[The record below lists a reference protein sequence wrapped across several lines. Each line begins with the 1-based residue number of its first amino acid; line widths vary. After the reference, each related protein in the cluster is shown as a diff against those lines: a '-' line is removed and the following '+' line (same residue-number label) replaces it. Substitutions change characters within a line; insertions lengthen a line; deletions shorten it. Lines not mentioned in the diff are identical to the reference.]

1 MRRYIVLSEV
11 ESNASEVVIKVEPLF
26 CMEDRNEDMFVAY
39 LDEYVPTK
47 GDKLYFLPGVNVP
60 RIKLKDLALQHG
72 IRTVRNID
80 EATHVFAAKN
90 TKDKITS
97 GNWKYSMDLTDFN
110 ELMNDPNMYMDERY
124 RENIRQALENYEE
137 DRVLFGYHVYNDIRH
152 GDNST
157 LTSYSNNMNS
167 SKWYNAIDDDH
178 ADLCHKMA
186 GATVYDEMSILK
198 HINGDDATIIDEAM
212 YEQISQMFQSNDN
225 DNHILAME
233 IMANS
238 NYIESLLFLEMLFK
252 EYSYQISSCHTKNHV
267 NFKSLIGFLKKNK
280 SYLGTDI
287 DDIVKSLIN
296 KDVLTTDKLDVLM
309 RRYSNEIGKTGDTDY
324 FKVKTVTVNEDLLK
338 QLNANYIYEH
348 VNDFIPEPS
357 EDNSPGVAGVATGVE
372 GVESDIELPNED
384 IEEAFTR
391 IERNELKSELI
402 ALEDGPVFT
411 EAEDYALGEIISK
424 LAEESES
431 NNNQK
436 EQDDTNFDW
445 F

>member
-11 ESNASEVVIKVEPLF
+11 ESNASEVMIKVEPLF
-26 CMEDRNEDMFVAY
+26 CMEDRTEDMFPTY

-80 EATHVFAAKN
+80 DATHIFAAKN

-97 GNWKYSMDLTDFN
+97 GVWRYSMDLTDFN
-110 ELMNDPNMYMDERY
+110 ELMNDPNMYMDDRY
-124 RENIRQALENYEE
+124 RENIREALENYQE
-137 DRVLFGYHVYNDIRH
+137 DRVLFDYSVYNDIRH
-152 GDNST
+152 GDNAALKSH
-157 LTSYSNNMNS
+157 SDNMNS

-212 YEQISQMFQSNDN
+212 YEQISQMFESNDN

-280 SYLGTDI
+280 NYLGTDI
-287 DDIVKSLIN
+287 DDIIKSLIA
-296 KDVLTTDKLDVLM
+296 KDVLTTDKLDILM
-309 RRYSNEIGKTGDTDY
+309 RRYSDEIGKNGDTNY
-324 FKVKTVTVNEDLLK
+324 FKVKTVTISEDLLK
-338 QLNANYIYEH
+338 QLNTNYIYQH
-348 VNDFIPEPS
+348 VNDFIPEQS
-357 EDNSPGVAGVATGVE
+357 EDNSPGVAGVAT
-372 GVESDIELPNED
+372 DIELPNED

-402 ALEDGPVFT
+402 ALEDEPVFT
-411 EAEDYALGEIISK
+411 EAEDYALGEMISK

>member
-1 MRRYIVLSEV
+1 
-11 ESNASEVVIKVEPLF
+11 
-26 CMEDRNEDMFVAY
+26 METRTEDMFNTY
-39 LDEYVPTK
+39 LDEYTPTK

-60 RIKLKDLALQHG
+60 RIKLKDLALLHG

-80 EATHVFAAKN
+80 DATHIFAAKN

-97 GNWKYSMDLTDFN
+97 GVWKYSMDLTNFI
-110 ELMNDPNMYMDERY
+110 ELMNDPNVYIDDRY
-124 RENIRQALENYEE
+124 RENIREALENYQE
-137 DRVLFGYHVYNDIRH
+137 DRVLFDYSVYNDIRH
-152 GDNST
+152 ADNDI
-157 LTSYSNNMNS
+157 LKSYHEHVHS
-167 SKWYNAIDDDH
+167 SKWYNSIDDDYS
-178 ADLCHKMA
+178 DLCHKIA
-186 GATVYDEMSILK
+186 GATVYDEMAILK

-252 EYSYQISSCHTKNHV
+252 QHSYQISSCHTKNHV

-280 SYLGTDI
+280 NYLGTDI
-287 DDIVKSLIN
+287 DDIIKSLID

-309 RRYSNEIGKTGDTDY
+309 RRYSNEIGKNGDTNY
-324 FKVKTVTVNEDLLK
+324 FKVKTVTISEDLLK
-338 QLNANYIYEH
+338 QLNTNYIYEH
-348 VNDFIPEPS
+348 VDDFIPEPS

-372 GVESDIELPNED
+372 GVESYIELPNED

-402 ALEDGPVFT
+402 ALEDEIPGPV
-411 EAEDYALGEIISK
+411 
-424 LAEESES
+424 EEP
-431 NNNQK
+431 NTNQI
-436 EQDDTNFDW
+436 EETNDTNFDW

>member
-1 MRRYIVLSEV
+1 MKRYIVISEV
-11 ESNASEVVIKVEPLF
+11 ESSQNEVMIKVEPLF
-26 CMEDRNEDMFVAY
+26 CMEDRTEDMFPTY

-80 EATHVFAAKN
+80 EATHIFAAKN

-97 GNWKYSMDLTDFN
+97 GVWRYSMDLTDFN
-110 ELMNDPNMYMDERY
+110 ELMNDPNMYMDDRY
-124 RENIRQALENYEE
+124 RENIREALENYQE
-137 DRVLFGYHVYNDIRH
+137 DRVLFDYSVYNDIRH
-152 GDNST
+152 GDNAALKSH
-157 LTSYSNNMNS
+157 SDNMNS

-178 ADLCHKMA
+178 ADLCHKMT
-186 GATVYDEMSILK
+186 GATVYDEMAILK

-238 NYIESLLFLEMLFK
+238 NYVESLLFLEMLFK
-252 EYSYQISSCHTKNHV
+252 EHSYDISNCHTKNHV

-280 SYLGTDI
+280 NYLGTDI
-287 DDIVKSLIN
+287 DDIVKSLID

-309 RRYSNEIGKTGDTDY
+309 RRYSNEIGRNGDTNY
-324 FKVKTVTVNEDLLK
+324 FKVKTVTISEDLLK
-338 QLNANYIYEH
+338 ELNTNYIYQH

-357 EDNSPGVAGVATGVE
+357 EDNSPGVAGVAT
-372 GVESDIELPNED
+372 DIESPNED
-384 IEEAFTR
+384 IEEAFTK
-391 IERNELKSELI
+391 IESNELKSELI
-402 ALEDGPVFT
+402 ALEDEPVFT
-411 EAEDYALGEIISK
+411 EAEDYALGEMISK

>member
-1 MRRYIVLSEV
+1 MRRYIILSEV
-11 ESNASEVVIKVEPLF
+11 ESNASEVMIKVEPLF
-26 CMEDRNEDMFVAY
+26 CMEDRTEDMFPTY

-72 IRTVRNID
+72 IRTIRNID
-80 EATHVFAAKN
+80 EATHIFAAKN

-97 GNWKYSMDLTDFN
+97 GNWKYSMDLTDFM
-110 ELMNDPNMYMDERY
+110 ELMNDPNMYMDDRY
-124 RENIRQALENYEE
+124 RENIREALENYQE
-137 DRVLFGYHVYNDIRH
+137 DRVLFDYSVYNDIRH
-152 GDNST
+152 GDNAALKSH
-157 LTSYSNNMNS
+157 SDNMNS

-212 YEQISQMFQSNDN
+212 YEQISQMFESNDN

-280 SYLGTDI
+280 NYLGTDI
-287 DDIVKSLIN
+287 DDIIKSLIA
-296 KDVLTTDKLDVLM
+296 KDVLTTDKLDILM
-309 RRYSNEIGKTGDTDY
+309 RRYSDEIGKNGDTNY
-324 FKVKTVTVNEDLLK
+324 FKVKTVTISEDLLK
-338 QLNANYIYEH
+338 QLNTNYIYQH
-348 VNDFIPEPS
+348 VNDFIPEQS
-357 EDNSPGVAGVATGVE
+357 EDNSPGVAGVAT
-372 GVESDIELPNED
+372 DIELPNED

-402 ALEDGPVFT
+402 ALEDEPVFT
-411 EAEDYALGEIISK
+411 EAEDYALGEMISK

>member
-1 MRRYIVLSEV
+1 MRRYIILSEV
-11 ESNASEVVIKVEPLF
+11 ESNASEVMIKVEPYYV
-26 CMEDRNEDMFVAY
+26 MEDRNEDMFVAY

-97 GNWKYSMDLTDFN
+97 GNWKYSMDLTDFM
-110 ELMNDPNMYMDERY
+110 ELMNDPDMYMDERY

-137 DRVLFGYHVYNDIRH
+137 DRVLFDYHVYNDIRH
-152 GDNST
+152 GDNEALKSH
-157 LTSYSNNMNS
+157 SDNMNS

-186 GATVYDEMSILK
+186 GATVYDEMAILK
-198 HINGDDATIIDEAM
+198 HINGDDATVIDEAM
-212 YEQISQMFQSNDN
+212 FEQISQMFQSNDN

-280 SYLGTDI
+280 NYLGTDI
-287 DDIVKSLIN
+287 DDIVNSLLN
-296 KDVLTTDKLDVLM
+296 KDTISKDMMDTLM
-309 RRYSNEIGKTGDTDY
+309 KKYSHEIANNGDRKH
-324 FKVKTVTVNEDLLK
+324 FKVKIITLSDELK
-338 QLNANYIYEH
+338 AKLNIDYEYQH
-348 VNDFIPEPS
+348 VEDFIPEVPK
-357 EDNSPGVAGVATGVE
+357 DNSPGVAGVAN
-372 GVESDIELPNED
+372 DIEISNED

-402 ALEDGPVFT
+402 ALEEEIPGPT
-411 EAEDYALGEIISK
+411 EEPNTNQI
-424 LAEESES
+424 EET
-431 NNNQK
+431 N
-436 EQDDTNFDW
+436 DTNFDW

>member
-97 GNWKYSMDLTDFN
+97 GAWKYSMDLTDFN

-137 DRVLFGYHVYNDIRH
+137 DRVLFDYSIYNDIRY
-152 GDNST
+152 GDNEALKSH
-157 LTSYSNNMNS
+157 SDNMNS
-167 SKWYNAIDDDH
+167 SKWCNAIDDDH

-186 GATVYDEMSILK
+186 GATVYDEMAILK
-198 HINGDDATIIDEAM
+198 HINGDDATIIDESM
-212 YEQISQMFQSNDN
+212 FEQIGQMFKSNDN

-238 NYIESLLFLEMLFK
+238 NYIESLLYLEMLFK
-252 EYSYQISSCHTKNHV
+252 EHSYAISNCHTKNHV

-287 DDIVKSLIN
+287 DDIVKSLID
-296 KDVLTTDKLDVLM
+296 KGVLTTDKLDVLM
-309 RRYSNEIGKTGDTDY
+309 RKYSNEIGNSGNTDY
-324 FKVKTVTVNEDLLK
+324 FKVKTVTINEDLLK
-338 QLNANYIYEH
+338 QLNANYIYQH
-348 VNDFIPEPS
+348 VEDFIPEVP
-357 EDNSPGVAGVATGVE
+357 EDNSPGVAGVAN
-372 GVESDIELPNED
+372 DIEISNED

-402 ALEDGPVFT
+402 ALE
-411 EAEDYALGEIISK
+411 EEIPDPI
-424 LAEESES
+424 EEP
-431 NNNQK
+431 NTNQI
-436 EQDDTNFDW
+436 EETNDTNFDW

>member
-1 MRRYIVLSEV
+1 MRRYIILSEV
-11 ESNASEVVIKVEPLF
+11 ESNASEVIIKVEPYYV
-26 CMEDRNEDMFVAY
+26 MEDRNEDMFAAY

-80 EATHVFAAKN
+80 EATHIFAAKN

-97 GNWKYSMDLTDFN
+97 GAWKYSMDLTDFM
-110 ELMNDPNMYMDERY
+110 ELMIDPNMYMDERY

-137 DRVLFGYHVYNDIRH
+137 DRVLFDYSTYNDIRH
-152 GDNST
+152 GDNEALKSH
-157 LTSYSNNMNS
+157 SDNMNS

-178 ADLCHKMA
+178 ADLCQKIM
-186 GATVYDEMSILK
+186 GATVYDEMAILK
-198 HINGDDATIIDEAM
+198 HINGDDATVIDEAM
-212 YEQISQMFQSNDN
+212 FEQISQMLKSNDN

-238 NYIESLLFLEMLFK
+238 NYIESLLYLEMLFK

-267 NFKSLIGFLKKNK
+267 NFKSLIGFLNKNK
-280 SYLGTDI
+280 NYLGTDI
-287 DDIVKSLIN
+287 DDIVKSLID
-296 KDVLTTDKLDVLM
+296 KGVLTTDKLDVLM
-309 RRYSNEIGKTGDTDY
+309 RKYSNEIGHSGNSEY
-324 FKVKTVTVNEDLLK
+324 FKVKTVTINEDLLK
-338 QLNANYIYEH
+338 QLNANYIYQH
-348 VNDFIPEPS
+348 VEDFIPEVP
-357 EDNSPGVAGVATGVE
+357 EDNSPGVAGVAT
-372 GVESDIELPNED
+372 DIEISNED

-402 ALEDGPVFT
+402 ALEEEIPGPT
-411 EAEDYALGEIISK
+411 EEPNTNQI
-424 LAEESES
+424 EET
-431 NNNQK
+431 N
-436 EQDDTNFDW
+436 DTNFDW

>member
-11 ESNASEVVIKVEPLF
+11 ESNESEVVIKVEPLF
-26 CMEDRNEDMFVAY
+26 CMEDRSEDMFVAY

-97 GNWKYSMDLTDFN
+97 GNWKYSMDLTDFM
-110 ELMNDPNMYMDERY
+110 ELMIDPNMYMDERY

-137 DRVLFGYHVYNDIRH
+137 DRVLFNYNTYNDIRH
-152 GDNST
+152 GDNEALKSH
-157 LTSYSNNMNS
+157 SDNMNS

-178 ADLCHKMA
+178 ADLCHKIA
-186 GATVYDEMSILK
+186 GATVYDEMAILK
-198 HINGDDATIIDEAM
+198 HINGDDATIIDESM
-212 YEQISQMFQSNDN
+212 FEQISQMFKSNDK

-238 NYIESLLFLEMLFK
+238 NYIESLLYLEMLFK
-252 EYSYQISSCHTKNHV
+252 EHSYAISNCHTKNHV
-267 NFKSLIGFLKKNK
+267 NFKSLIGFLNKNK

-287 DDIVKSLIN
+287 DDIVKSLID
-296 KDVLTTDKLDVLM
+296 KGVLTTDKLDVLM
-309 RRYSNEIGKTGDTDY
+309 RKYSDEIGNSGNTDY
-324 FKVKTVTVNEDLLK
+324 FKVKTITINEDLLK

-348 VNDFIPEPS
+348 VEDFVTEVS
-357 EDNSPGVAGVATGVE
+357 EDNSPGVE
-372 GVESDIELPNED
+372 GVEEEVEISNED

-402 ALEDGPVFT
+402 VL
-411 EAEDYALGEIISK
+411 
-424 LAEESES
+424 EESTEVPES
-431 NNNQK
+431 HANNHQIEETN
-436 EQDDTNFDW
+436 DTNFDW

>member
-1 MRRYIVLSEV
+1 MKRYIVISEV
-11 ESNASEVVIKVEPLF
+11 ESSQNEVMIKVEPLF
-26 CMEDRNEDMFVAY
+26 CMEDRTEDMFPTY

-80 EATHVFAAKN
+80 DATHIFAAKN

-97 GNWKYSMDLTDFN
+97 GVWKYSMDLTNFI
-110 ELMNDPNMYMDERY
+110 ELMNDPNVYIDDRY
-124 RENIRQALENYEE
+124 RENIREALENYQE
-137 DRVLFGYHVYNDIRH
+137 DRVLFDYSVYNDIRH
-152 GDNST
+152 ADNDI
-157 LTSYSNNMNS
+157 LKSYDEHVHS
-167 SKWYNAIDDDH
+167 SKWYNSIDDDYS
-178 ADLCHKMA
+178 DLCHKIA
-186 GATVYDEMSILK
+186 GAIVYDEMAILK

-212 YEQISQMFQSNDN
+212 FEQISQMFQSNDN

-252 EYSYQISSCHTKNHV
+252 EHSYQISSCHTKNHV

-280 SYLGTDI
+280 NYLGTDI
-287 DDIVKSLIN
+287 DDIIKSLID

-309 RRYSNEIGKTGDTDY
+309 RRYSNEIGRNGDTNY
-324 FKVKTVTVNEDLLK
+324 FKVKTVTISEDLLK
-338 QLNANYIYEH
+338 ELNTNYIYQH

-357 EDNSPGVAGVATGVE
+357 EDNSPGVARVATGVE

-411 EAEDYALGEIISK
+411 EAEDYALGEMISK

>member
-1 MRRYIVLSEV
+1 MKRYIVISEV
-11 ESNASEVVIKVEPLF
+11 ESSEREVMIKVEPLF
-26 CMEDRNEDMFVAY
+26 SMEDRNEDMFTAY
-39 LDEYVPTK
+39 LDEYTPTK

-60 RIKLKDLALQHG
+60 RIKLKDLALLHG

-80 EATHVFAAKN
+80 DATHVFAAKN

-97 GNWKYSMDLTDFN
+97 GVWKYSMDISDFDN
-110 ELMNDPNMYMDERY
+110 LINDPNVYIDDRY
-124 RENIRQALENYEE
+124 RENIREALENYQE
-137 DRVLFGYHVYNDIRH
+137 DRVLFGYSVYNDIRH
-152 GDNST
+152 ADNDI
-157 LTSYSNNMNS
+157 LKSYDVHVHS
-167 SKWYNAIDDDH
+167 SKWYNSIDDDYS
-178 ADLCHKMA
+178 DLCHKIA
-186 GATVYDEMSILK
+186 GAIVYDEMSILK

-324 FKVKTVTVNEDLLK
+324 FKVKTVTINEELLK
-338 QLNANYIYEH
+338 QLNTSYIYKH
-348 VNDFIPEPS
+348 VDDFIPEPS

-402 ALEDGPVFT
+402 ALEELDPVS
-411 EAEDYALGEIISK
+411 ESELNEIPGTPV
-424 LAEESES
+424 EES

>member
-1 MRRYIVLSEV
+1 M
-11 ESNASEVVIKVEPLF
+11 
-26 CMEDRNEDMFVAY
+26 
-39 LDEYVPTK
+39 
-47 GDKLYFLPGVNVP
+47 
-60 RIKLKDLALQHG
+60 
-72 IRTVRNID
+72 
-80 EATHVFAAKN
+80 
-90 TKDKITS
+90 
-97 GNWKYSMDLTDFN
+97 
-110 ELMNDPNMYMDERY
+110 
-124 RENIRQALENYEE
+124 
-137 DRVLFGYHVYNDIRH
+137 FGYSVYNDIRH
-152 GDNST
+152 ADNDI
-157 LTSYSNNMNS
+157 LKSYDVHVHS
-167 SKWYNAIDDDH
+167 SKWYNSIDDDYS
-178 ADLCHKMA
+178 DLCHKIA
-186 GATVYDEMSILK
+186 GAIVYDEMSILK

-324 FKVKTVTVNEDLLK
+324 FKVKTVTINENLLK
-338 QLNANYIYEH
+338 QLNTNYIYEH
-348 VNDFIPEPS
+348 VDDFIPEVP
-357 EDNSPGVAGVATGVE
+357 EDNSPRVARVATGVEGVE

-402 ALEDGPVFT
+402 ALEELDPVS
-411 EAEDYALGEIISK
+411 ESELNEIPGTPV
-424 LAEESES
+424 EES
-431 NNNQK
+431 NNNQIA
-436 EQDDTNFDW
+436 ETNDTNFDW

>member
-11 ESNASEVVIKVEPLF
+11 ESNASEVMIKVEPF
-26 CMEDRNEDMFVAY
+26 YVMEDRNEDMFAAY
-39 LDEYVPTK
+39 LDEYTPTK

-80 EATHVFAAKN
+80 EATHIFAAKN
-90 TKDKITS
+90 TKDKITN
-97 GNWKYSMDLTDFN
+97 GTWKYSMDLTDFN

-137 DRVLFGYHVYNDIRH
+137 DRVLFDYSTYNDIRY
-152 GDNST
+152 GDNEALKSH
-157 LTSYSNNMNS
+157 SDNMNS
-167 SKWYNAIDDDH
+167 SKWCNAIDDDH
-178 ADLCHKMA
+178 ADLCHKMM
-186 GATVYDEMSILK
+186 GATVYDEMAILK
-198 HINGDDATIIDEAM
+198 HINGDDATVIDEAM
-212 YEQISQMFQSNDN
+212 FEQISQMFKSNDD

-280 SYLGTDI
+280 NYLGTDI
-287 DDIVKSLIN
+287 DDIVDSLLN
-296 KDVLTTDKLDVLM
+296 KDTVSKDMMDTLM
-309 RRYSNEIGKTGDTDY
+309 KKYSHEIAKNGDTKH
-324 FKVKTVTVNEDLLK
+324 FKVKIITLSDELK
-338 QLNANYIYEH
+338 AKLNIDYEYQH
-348 VNDFIPEPS
+348 VDDFIPEVP
-357 EDNSPGVAGVATGVE
+357 EDNSPGVAGVAT
-372 GVESDIELPNED
+372 DIEITNED

-402 ALEDGPVFT
+402 ALEEEIPDPV
-411 EAEDYALGEIISK
+411 
-424 LAEESES
+424 EEP
-431 NNNQK
+431 NTNQI
-436 EQDDTNFDW
+436 EETNDTNFDW

>member
-1 MRRYIVLSEV
+1 MRRYIILSEV
-11 ESNASEVVIKVEPLF
+11 ESNASEVMIKVEPLF
-26 CMEDRNEDMFVAY
+26 CMEDRTEDMFPTY

-80 EATHVFAAKN
+80 DATHIFAAKN

-97 GNWKYSMDLTDFN
+97 GVWRYSMDLTDFN
-110 ELMNDPNMYMDERY
+110 ELMNDPNMYMDDRY
-124 RENIRQALENYEE
+124 RENIREALENYQE
-137 DRVLFGYHVYNDIRH
+137 DRVLFDYSVYNDIRH
-152 GDNST
+152 GDNAALKSH
-157 LTSYSNNMNS
+157 SDNMNS

-212 YEQISQMFQSNDN
+212 YEQISQMFESNDN

-280 SYLGTDI
+280 NYLGTDI
-287 DDIVKSLIN
+287 DDIIKSLIA
-296 KDVLTTDKLDVLM
+296 KDVLTTDKLDILM
-309 RRYSNEIGKTGDTDY
+309 RRYSDEIGKNGDTNY
-324 FKVKTVTVNEDLLK
+324 FKVKTVTISEDLLK
-338 QLNANYIYEH
+338 QLNTNYIYQH
-348 VNDFIPEPS
+348 VNDFIPEQS
-357 EDNSPGVAGVATGVE
+357 EDNSPGVAGVAT
-372 GVESDIELPNED
+372 DIELPNED

-402 ALEDGPVFT
+402 ALEDEPVFT
-411 EAEDYALGEIISK
+411 EAEDYALGEMISK